1 MKKILRK
8 RLSTWSLL
16 SAFALIGL
24 LTAAMLAL
32 SKPLPEYLVAT
43 SNLAPGLRISP
54 SEFET
59 RKLDLGEAGSRY
71 LTLSSLEHGVYL
83 NEFVAEGEF
92 VLLRHLTSSQIQDR
106 TTVVV
111 LPSLAVSPSVRP
123 GSWVQIWRT
132 IDGPSGFMSERIVER
147 CQVVAILSDDSL
159 VSATGSLVEVSVTE
173 QESALILQTISA
185 EQNIY
190 LLVAP

>member
-16 SAFALIGL
+16 SAFAVIGL
-24 LTAAMLAL
+24 LTAGMLAL

-71 LTLSSLEHGVYL
+71 LTLSSLKQGVYL
-83 NEFVAEGEF
+83 KEFVAEGEF
-92 VLLRHLTSSQIQDR
+92 VLLRHVTDSQIQNR

-132 IDGPSGFMSERIVER
+132 IDGPSGFIGERIVER
-147 CQVVAILSDDSL
+147 CQVVAILPDDSL
-159 VSATGSLVEVSVTE
+159 VSTTGSLVEVSITE

-185 EQNIY
+185 EQNLY
-190 LLVAP
+190 LMVAP